1 VGSLLVTF
9 NDVAFGAKLLEAITA
24 GLYDGNLN
32 CLREY
37 VQNCIDSGAKKID
50 IHFENSRTVLVID
63 DNGCGMDKKELEK
76 ALHLGISDKPST
88 AVGWRG
94 IGIWSGV
101 PTCRRIVIIT
111 KKCNHP
117 KLRVQIDAD
126 ELRQK
131 YISNVPATKVL
142 TDVTGDIDELELGSD
157 ESKENSH
164 FTTIRLEEILPNQRS
179 IFTEK
184 AVQDYLSTTVPAPF
198 NVVKFTLGKE
208 INKRLSENNV
218 KISETP
224 IFFEK
229 QQIFR
234 PPFKNDIFFEKIIDK
249 KFIIKG
255 ETVAFGWLL
264 SSKENRKLDLQN
276 RGVFFKKKGFTIGD
290 ANLVAN
296 LHTGNYSQWQYGEI
310 HIIADSLKENAPRN
324 NFEANNDLIDP
335 FYDEVGKFV
344 GQLQL
349 MNQYQ
354 SEYVVTRA
362 IEQAKKQVEVGEVR
376 PAQEKIRYLK
386 KKLQG
391 KRSFPK
397 ESTLQEMKE
406 IIDARTSTDK
416 ISIETLEKTI
426 QDKIREQPIDI
437 IKEKTERFQEF
448 VKTSHPDLKEHFGMT
463 TKKGKME
470 LNIDAMDPVK
480 KLLQE
485 KTGLTLDSICDLS
498 RKAYGWKD
506 VEKGD
511 RPILLL
517 STPYRDRLFGV
528 MIHALH
534 FMFVD
539 PSKHEK
545 GQPSFAFFESM
556 TEEEKIDT
564 IAQFYMTQDLILRL
578 IEKSKANTK
587 R

>member
-1 VGSLLVTF
+1 MVTF
-9 NDVAFGAKLLEAITA
+9 TDEAFGAKLLEAITA
-24 GLYDGNLN
+24 GLYDGNKN

-76 ALHLGISDKPST
+76 ALHLGMSDKPST

-131 YISNVPATKVL
+131 YTSNVPATKVL
-142 TDVTGDIDELELGSD
+142 TDVTGDIGELELGSD
-157 ESKENSH
+157 ESKANSH

-184 AVQDYLSTTVPAPF
+184 DVQEYLSTTVPAPF
-198 NVVKFTLGKE
+198 NVEKFALGKE
-208 INKRLSENNV
+208 INRKLSENHV
-218 KISETP
+218 KISDTP

-229 QQIFR
+229 QRIFR

-249 KFIIKG
+249 KFTVKG

-264 SSKENRKLDLQN
+264 SSKENRKLDPQN

-290 ANLVAN
+290 ANLVAK

-335 FYDEVGKFV
+335 FYDEVGEFV

-362 IEQAKKQVEVGEVR
+362 IDQAKKQVEIGELK

-397 ESTLQEMKE
+397 EPALQEMKK
-406 IIDARTSTDK
+406 IIDARTSADK
-416 ISIETLEKTI
+416 TSMETLEKTI
-426 QDKIREQPIDI
+426 REEIKEQPSDI
-437 IKEKTERFQEF
+437 IKEKTDRFMEF
-448 VKTSHPDLKEHFGMT
+448 IKTSHPDLKKHLEKT

-470 LNIDAMDPVK
+470 LNIDAMETIR
-480 KLLQE
+480 KLLRQ
-485 KTGLTLDSICDLS
+485 KTGLGLDKILDLS
-498 RKAYGWKD
+498 KKAYGWKE
-506 VEKGD
+506 VAKGD
-511 RPILLL
+511 NPILLL
-517 STPYRDRLFGV
+517 SKEHRDRFFGV
-528 MIHALH
+528 MIYALDD
-534 FMFVD
+534 MFVNTT
-539 PSKHEK
+539 KHEK
-545 GQPSFAFFESM
+545 GLPSFAFYESM
-556 TEEEKIDT
+556 TEEEKLDT
-564 IAQFYMTQDLILRL
+564 IIEFYMTQDLILRL
-578 IEKSKANTK
+578 IQKSQPI
-587 R
+587 RP

>member
-9 NDVAFGAKLLEAITA
+9 TDEAFGAKLLEAITA
-24 GLYDGNLN
+24 GLYDGNKN

-76 ALHLGISDKPST
+76 ALHLGMSDKPST

-131 YISNVPATKVL
+131 YTSNVPAIKVL
-142 TDVTGDIDELELGSD
+142 TDVTGDIGELELGSD
-157 ESKENSH
+157 ESKANSH

-184 AVQDYLSTTVPAPF
+184 DVQEYLSTTVPAPF
-198 NVVKFTLGKE
+198 NVEKFALGKE
-208 INKRLSENNV
+208 INRKLSENHV
-218 KISETP
+218 KISDTP

-229 QQIFR
+229 QRIFR

-249 KFIIKG
+249 KFTVKG

-264 SSKENRKLDLQN
+264 SSKENRKLDPQN

-290 ANLVAN
+290 ANLVAK

-335 FYDEVGKFV
+335 FYDEVGEFV

-362 IEQAKKQVEVGEVR
+362 IDQAKKQVEIGELK

-397 ESTLQEMKE
+397 EPALQEMKK
-406 IIDARTSTDK
+406 IIDARTSADK
-416 ISIETLEKTI
+416 TSMETLEKTI
-426 QDKIREQPIDI
+426 REEIKEQPSDI
-437 IKEKTERFQEF
+437 IKEKTDRFMEF
-448 VKTSHPDLKEHFGMT
+448 IKTSHPDLKKHLEKT

-470 LNIDAMDPVK
+470 LNIDAMETIR
-480 KLLQE
+480 KLLRQ
-485 KTGLTLDSICDLS
+485 KTGLGLDKILDLS
-498 RKAYGWKD
+498 KKAYGWKE
-506 VEKGD
+506 VAKGD
-511 RPILLL
+511 NPILLL
-517 STPYRDRLFGV
+517 SKEHRDRFFGV
-528 MIHALH
+528 MIYALDD
-534 FMFVD
+534 MFVNTT
-539 PSKHEK
+539 KHEK
-545 GQPSFAFFESM
+545 GLPSFAFYESM
-556 TEEEKIDT
+556 TEEEKLDT
-564 IAQFYMTQDLILRL
+564 IIEFYMTQDLILRL
-578 IEKSKANTK
+578 IQKSQPI
-587 R
+587 RP

>member
-9 NDVAFGAKLLEAITA
+9 TDEAFGAKLLEAITA
-24 GLYDGNLN
+24 GLYDGNKN

-76 ALHLGISDKPST
+76 ALHLGMSDKPST

-131 YISNVPATKVL
+131 YTSNVPATKVL
-142 TDVTGDIDELELGSD
+142 TDVTGDIGELELGSD
-157 ESKENSH
+157 ESKANSH

-184 AVQDYLSTTVPAPF
+184 DVQEYLSTTVPAPF
-198 NVVKFTLGKE
+198 NVEKFALGKE
-208 INKRLSENNV
+208 INRKLSENHV
-218 KISETP
+218 KISDTP

-229 QQIFR
+229 QRIFR

-249 KFIIKG
+249 KFTVKG

-264 SSKENRKLDLQN
+264 SSKENRKLDPQN

-290 ANLVAN
+290 ANLVAK

-335 FYDEVGKFV
+335 FYDEVGEFV

-362 IEQAKKQVEVGEVR
+362 IDQAKKQVEIGELK

-397 ESTLQEMKE
+397 EPALQEMKK
-406 IIDARTSTDK
+406 IIDARTSADK
-416 ISIETLEKTI
+416 TSMETLEKTI
-426 QDKIREQPIDI
+426 REEIKEQPSDI
-437 IKEKTERFQEF
+437 IKEKTDRFMEF
-448 VKTSHPDLKEHFGMT
+448 IKTSHPDLKKHLEKT

-470 LNIDAMDPVK
+470 LNIDAMETIR
-480 KLLQE
+480 KLLRQ
-485 KTGLTLDSICDLS
+485 KTGLGLDKILDLS
-498 RKAYGWKD
+498 KKAYGWKE
-506 VEKGD
+506 VAKGD
-511 RPILLL
+511 NPILLL
-517 STPYRDRLFGV
+517 SKEHRDRFFGV
-528 MIHALH
+528 MIYALDD
-534 FMFVD
+534 MFVNTT
-539 PSKHEK
+539 KHEK
-545 GQPSFAFFESM
+545 GLPSFAFYESM
-556 TEEEKIDT
+556 TEEEKLDT
-564 IAQFYMTQDLILRL
+564 IIEFYMTQDLILRL
-578 IEKSKANTK
+578 IQKSQPI
-587 R
+587 RP